1 MNKGDTGSVGS
12 SSYLSGDPPSVTRG
26 VFHPAAAVGVA
37 FPALRLIDRDTTG
50 LQGALVG
57 GIHIG
62 HVNVQPHGEGR
73 VVAPA
78 VGDHHHRVVD
88 LYLGV
93 HDRTVGPLVASC
105 LPGVE
110 RFDQKVYDALRSL
123 GHYVRRDARI
133 PFRLVRA
140 IHRAFLPLS
149 RRRRARLRI
158 GTFLRTPY
166 TRSSENST
174 SARLGE

>member
-1 MNKGDTGSVGS
+1 MPNVGELRKAEGRLRRIHFPRRWMNKGDTGSVGI

-57 GIHIG
+57 GIDIG
-62 HVNVQPHGEGR
+62 YVNVEPHGEGE

-78 VGDHHHRVVD
+78 VE
-88 LYLGV
+88 
-93 HDRTVGPLVASC
+93 PLVASC

-110 RFDQKVYDALRSL
+110 RLDQKVYNALRSL
-123 GHYVRRDARI
+123 GHYVRQDARM

-149 RRRRARLRI
+149 RRRLPPWIDVGSVIILAVDA
-158 GTFLRTPY
+158 FA
-166 TRSSENST
+166 
-174 SARLGE
+174 SARF